1 MGVHALDAN
10 DHAGARTADVSADA
24 RRHRARDRRTPPLS
38 THWKAAAERSL
49 SLSEPGHWTSIGRS
63 AWGQT
68 FSLTAR
74 NARYCV
80 KTATG
85 PYVSMLETEADG
97 LRALAATQTIRV
109 PQVAAQTACEDT
121 AVLVLEWLDM
131 SGARDGAALGEALAA
146 LHRAKTPCGQNG
158 ERFGWTRDNWI
169 GGTPQ
174 PNRWT
179 DGWCTFFR
187 ERRLAPQFAL
197 AAQNGFGGRLQ
208 RDGDRLL
215 GALSS
220 ILESRDPEPSLLH
233 GDLWS
238 GNAAMLAS
246 GEAVIFDPAV
256 YVGDREAD
264 IAMTTLFG
272 GFDAEFYE
280 AYCDA
285 WPLGAGYEIRRD
297 VYNLYHVLNHLNLFG
312 SGYLGQAE
320 RIIGRLLE

>member
-1 MGVHALDAN
+1 LNSFA
-10 DHAGARTADVSADA
+10 
-24 RRHRARDRRTPPLS
+24 
-38 THWKAAAERSL
+38 WQAAAERSID
-49 SLSEPGHWTSIGRS
+49 LSEHGHWTSIGHS

-85 PYVSMLETEADG
+85 PYLSMLEAEADA

-109 PQVAAQTACEDT
+109 PQVAAQTVSGDT
-121 AVLVLEWLDM
+121 SILILEWLNIV
-131 SGARDGAALGEALAA
+131 GAPNGAALGHALAA
-146 LHRAKTPCGQNG
+146 LHRAQPPCGPRG

-174 PNRWT
+174 HNCWT
-179 DGWCTFFR
+179 DDWCAFFR
-187 ERRLAPQFAL
+187 EQRLAPQLTL
-197 AAQNGFGGRLQ
+197 AAQNGFGGELQ
-208 RDGDRLL
+208 RGGERLL
-215 GALSS
+215 STLTSVLGN
-220 ILESRDPEPSLLH
+220 RDPEPSLLH

-246 GEAVIFDPAV
+246 GEAVIFDPAA

-264 IAMTTLFG
+264 LAMTTLFG
-272 GFDAEFYE
+272 GFDADFYE

-285 WPLGAGYEIRRD
+285 WPLEAGYEIRRD

-312 SGYLGQAE
+312 SGYLVRAE
-320 RIIGRLLE
+320 RILARLVE